1 MGRKPTLRE
10 SSPEPSRNG
19 LLPMPGPAEPWGTGH
34 DVDAYARDAYARGF
48 RRIAGVDEAGRGPLA
63 GPVVAGAVVFE
74 RGVFHPDVRDS
85 KALSR
90 KRREFLAEWIEGR
103 ASSWAVGLAE
113 PREIDRLNILR
124 ASLLAMSRAVRDLA
138 VAPDFLM
145 IDGPYAIPSASF
157 TEEGAAWSSAPRQKA
172 IKRGDSLCFSIAAA
186 SILAKVARDRMMEE
200 FDARYPEYGFASNKG
215 YGSRGHAAALRRH
228 GPCPIHRRSFRPV
241 RESCRDP
248 GRSLPVPSFG
258 ARNRDGP

>member
-1 MGRKPTLRE
+1 MGRKPTVTE
-10 SSPEPSRNG
+10 PSPDPSRNG
-19 LLPMPGPAEPWGTGH
+19 LLPGREPAAPWGTGH
-34 DVDAYARDAYARGF
+34 DVDDYARDAYARGF

-90 KRREFLAEWIEGR
+90 KRRELLAQWIEGR
-103 ASSWAVGLAE
+103 AASWAVGLADA
-113 PREIDRLNILR
+113 REIDRLNILR
-124 ASLLAMSRAVRDLA
+124 ASLLAMSRAVRGLE

-145 IDGPYAIPSASF
+145 IDGPYAIPSAGF
-157 TEEGAAWSSAPRQKA
+157 AEDGAGWWSPPRQKA
-172 IKRGDSLCFSIAAA
+172 IKRGDRLCFSIAAA

-200 FDARYPEYGFASNKG
+200 FDALYPEYGFASNKG

-241 RESCRDP
+241 RESCEDA
-248 GRSLPVPSFG
+248 GRGLPVPFFG
-258 ARNRDGP
+258 ARNRDGR